1 MATPGQTN
9 SVVIPRS
16 FYLLEELE
24 QGQKHAS
31 DPTISWG
38 LDNDDDQN
46 LGYWTG
52 MILGPP
58 RTVYENRIYNL
69 KLECGPNY
77 PDEPPVI
84 RFVTKI
90 RMSGVNEQTGALEI
104 KKVPILAS
112 WHRGYTIKMV
122 LTELRRFMT
131 LKENAKLAQPPEG
144 SVFS

>member
-1 MATPGQTN
+1 MATGQPN
-9 SVVIPRS
+9 SIVVPRS

-38 LDNDDDQN
+38 LDNDDDQM
-46 LGYWTG
+46 LSSWTG

-69 KLECGPNY
+69 KLECGVSY
-77 PDEPPVI
+77 PEYPPIV

-90 RMSGVNEQTGALEI
+90 RMGGVNEQNGMVDS
-104 KKVPILAS
+104 KKIPILAT
-112 WHRGYTIKMV
+112 WQRGYTIKMV
-122 LTELRRFMT
+122 LTELRRCMT

-144 SVFS
+144 TVFS